1 MKVILTTNLKKLGKV
16 GDLVNVK
23 SGYARNFLF
32 PKNFA
37 LRNNKENK
45 EHFDKIK
52 DEINAKEG
60 EKKENALTLLKKIQ
74 NLKLEFYKESDE
86 KDQLYGSISK
96 KEILNYLEDK
106 EIKILADDLKIL
118 QPIRTIGEH
127 IVEIN
132 PYEDL
137 VEKIKVFVKKN

>member
-32 PKNFA
+32 PKKFA
-37 LRNNKENK
+37 LRNSKENK
-45 EHFDKIK
+45 EYFNKIK
-52 DEINAKEG
+52 DEIDAKEE
-60 EKKENALTLLKKIQ
+60 EKKENAKTILKNIQ
-74 NLKLEFYKESDE
+74 KLRIEFHKESDE
-86 KDQLYGSISK
+86 KDQLYGAISK
-96 KEILNYLEDK
+96 KEILNYLEEK

-118 QPIRTIGEH
+118 QPIRTLGEH
-127 IVEIN
+127 MVEIN

-137 VEKIKVFVKKN
+137 VEQIKIIVKKN

>member
-32 PKNFA
+32 PKKFA

-45 EHFDKIK
+45 EYFSKIK
-52 DEINAKEG
+52 DEIDTKEQ
-60 EKKENALTLLKKIQ
+60 EKKENAIILLKKIQ
-74 NLKLEFYKESDE
+74 KLNLEFHKESDE

-96 KEILNYLEDK
+96 KEILNFLENK

-118 QPIRTIGEH
+118 QPIRSLGEH
-127 IVEIN
+127 IIEIN

-137 VEKIKVFVKKN
+137 VEKIKVIVKKN

>member
-23 SGYARNFLF
+23 SGYARNYLF
-32 PKNFA
+32 PKKFA

-45 EHFDKIK
+45 EYFNKIK
-52 DEINAKEG
+52 DKIDAKEQ
-60 EKKENALTLLKKIQ
+60 EKKENAIILLKNIQKLKI
-74 NLKLEFYKESDE
+74 EFHKESDE

-96 KEILNYLEDK
+96 KEILNYLEEK

-118 QPIRTIGEH
+118 QPIRSLGEH
-127 IVEIN
+127 IIEIN

-137 VEKIKVFVKKN
+137 VEKIKVIVKKN

>member
-32 PKNFA
+32 PKKFA
-37 LRNNKENK
+37 LRNSKENK
-45 EHFDKIK
+45 EYFNKIK
-52 DEINAKEG
+52 DEIDAKEE
-60 EKKENALTLLKKIQ
+60 EKKENAKTILKNIQ
-74 NLKLEFYKESDE
+74 KLRIEFHKESDE
-86 KDQLYGSISK
+86 KDQLYGAISK
-96 KEILNYLEDK
+96 KEILNYLEEK

-118 QPIRTIGEH
+118 QPIRSLGEH
-127 IVEIN
+127 MVEIN

-137 VEKIKVFVKKN
+137 VEQIKIIVKKN

>member
-32 PKNFA
+32 PKKFA

-45 EHFDKIK
+45 EYFDKIK
-52 DEINAKEG
+52 VEIDAKEE
-60 EKKENALTLLKKIQ
+60 EKKENALTLLKKIK
-74 NLKLEFYKESDE
+74 NLKLEFHKESDE
-86 KDQLYGSISK
+86 KEQLYGSISK
-96 KEILNYLEDK
+96 KEILNYLENK

-127 IVEIN
+127 IIEIN

>member
-32 PKNFA
+32 PKKFA
-37 LRNNKENK
+37 LRNSKENK
-45 EHFDKIK
+45 EYFNKIK
-52 DEINAKEG
+52 DEIDAKEE
-60 EKKENALTLLKKIQ
+60 EKKENAKTILKNIQ
-74 NLKLEFYKESDE
+74 KLRIEFHKESDE
-86 KDQLYGSISK
+86 KDQLYGAISK
-96 KEILNYLEDK
+96 KEILKYLEEK

-118 QPIRTIGEH
+118 QPIRTLGEH
-127 IVEIN
+127 MVEIN

-137 VEKIKVFVKKN
+137 VEQIKIIVKKN